1 MGGFFNPPTTEQ
13 SYIMTRDELKRI
25 VRQSTSTTLVAN
37 RFRRALG
44 LREIW
49 VQAADRGRSGAGK
62 SKSRYIKRQRYQHA
76 ERLMKQKHG
85 VNL

>member
-1 MGGFFNPPTTEQ
+1 
-13 SYIMTRDELKRI
+13 MTRDELRRL
-25 VRQSTSTTLVAN
+25 VRNNRSTTLVAN

-49 VQAADRGRSGAGK
+49 AQAAHRGHSGAGK
-62 SKSRYIKRQRYQHA
+62 QKAKYVNRRRYKHSRDC
-76 ERLMKQKHG
+76 MKQKHG